1 MYQKVKYQKVEELM
15 DELTLIAQAME
26 INNKSSEGSGII
38 HANKT
43 KMYQSME
50 TGQLLHSENEKR
62 KSGVMSVFKTTVKR
76 DTSKIDCCSC

>member
-1 MYQKVKYQKVEELM
+1 MELNQVYQKVKYQKVEELM

-43 KMYQSME
+43 KIYQ
-50 TGQLLHSENEKR
+50 
-62 KSGVMSVFKTTVKR
+62 
-76 DTSKIDCCSC
+76 